1 MEMDNT
7 NKLSSD
13 ESKMQTLLDVFLLSR
28 KSLKSSAAET
38 SFHIDEDFL
47 TAFSEGNLTER
58 ESMPVVSHLAD
69 CGFCRHK
76 TAELVRLDLAFR
88 TDEPETRTVAAVEP
102 HKISEVLS
110 GLLAK
115 IFGSADGAVFA
126 HNEKDASD
134 KDVKDD
140 GAAKPRESK
149 EEE

>member
-13 ESKMQTLLDVFLLSR
+13 ELKMQSLLEVFLLSR

-47 TAFSEGNLTER
+47 TAFSEGNLSER
-58 ESMPVVSHLAD
+58 ESMPVVSHLAG

-88 TDEPETRTVAAVEP
+88 GDEEEIRTIAAVEP

-115 IFGSADGAVFA
+115 IFGNADGAVFA
-126 HNEKDASD
+126 HNEKDPSQ
-134 KDVKDD
+134 KDD
-140 GAAKPRESK
+140 EALKPGKNK